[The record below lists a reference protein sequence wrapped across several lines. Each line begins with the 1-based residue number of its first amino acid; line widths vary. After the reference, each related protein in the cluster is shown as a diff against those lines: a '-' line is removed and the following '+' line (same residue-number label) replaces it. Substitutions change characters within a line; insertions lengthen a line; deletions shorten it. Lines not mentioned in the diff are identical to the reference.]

1 LNFQRPQQIDNHR
14 FFRKARYGSD
24 RFVLIRQTKFH
35 YVESGKG
42 EPVLLIPGS
51 ESSSRI
57 WKRLMPLLEGQY
69 HLLALDYLAIDG
81 SQTLRKLEEAIR
93 QQADLIAQMVS
104 QLKLDK
110 VNLVGGNLGG
120 AVAFN
125 LAARYPDL
133 VERVVGISGLIGGSI
148 EAPRS
153 IAKTPEKVEKS
164 VISKLEEEAKAI
176 QCPILYL
183 YGTNT
188 SPRELTLAHNLKY
201 LQKNHPQAW
210 IVALEGGIFEIALQ
224 NPQEITALLVDFFKF
239 KPGLR
244 IG

>member
-1 LNFQRPQQIDNHR
+1 LSFLRLLQLNSHR
-14 FFRKARYGSD
+14 FFRKARYGAD
-24 RFVLIRQTKFH
+24 RFVLIRQTKIH

-51 ESSSRI
+51 ESTSRI

-69 HLLALDYLAIDG
+69 RLLALDYLAIDG
-81 SQTLRKLEEAIR
+81 NQTLRKLEEAIR
-93 QQADLIAQMVS
+93 QQADLIALMVS
-104 QLKLDK
+104 QLKLAK
-110 VNLVGGNLGG
+110 VNLIGGNLGG

-148 EAPRS
+148 AASRS
-153 IAKTPEKVEKS
+153 AAKTSEKVEKS
-164 VISKLEEEAKAI
+164 FVSKLEEEAKAI

-188 SPRELTLAHNLKY
+188 SPRELPLAHNLEY

-224 NPQEITALLVDFFKF
+224 NPQEITALLLDFLKF